1 MAYKNNSVLLDVDP
15 SILNKNLLIND
26 DSISEDG
33 IQTLLNTVNWDGNQ
47 SSDPRNLHG
56 GKLIQ
61 PEPGFCIKCWKDSGE
76 KLFINI
82 CHTEFIPRP
91 EDITDSEIHK
101 LMANCYEGNI
111 DDNSTE
117 LENSKFFIPMSIG
130 KLHTESDKGRHPC
143 DVCDVAINSNF
154 FKEKILKSN
163 YFKMFLLT
171 VAVEGVAN
179 KYNINLMENNDP
191 IILKHCK
198 VMGKIESQ
206 MIQIR
211 KPGENKTST
220 SGKRLIEELTVDN
233 KKSVSEKTEIKC
245 TYQLLRD
252 PQVNVSQDSKP
263 KSLVLNALIE
273 RPVLTSS
280 KGLVLDVG
288 EDRVLLRTSSSAS
301 SSPSFNDKI
310 ILDLFL
316 PYNVVE
322 ESCQAHFN
330 TDNKNGTTIT
340 DTRYHNYPELSQ
352 QPRYHSEILLSQEQC
367 NSDKLL
373 SQFVICIID

>member
-1 MAYKNNSVLLDVDP
+1 MCSQYVLFSTDFSKESSTVPLSVAWWEWRPNEFSLRF
-15 SILNKNLLIND
+15 KD

-130 KLHTESDKGRHPC
+130 KLHTESDK
-143 DVCDVAINSNF
+143 
-154 FKEKILKSN
+154 
-163 YFKMFLLT
+163 
-171 VAVEGVAN
+171 
-179 KYNINLMENNDP
+179 DP